1 MEELTK
7 LLLAG
12 AVVFASFTVEG
23 VTGFGSTV
31 IALPFVSMLLGL
43 KMSIPYLCTLSM
55 LLSVHIVLRSRKS
68 VVWREYRFI
77 ALHVALGL
85 PVGIFLF
92 NRLSAPVLEVLL
104 SCVMITVGAS
114 GFLRTWR
121 NGREQPAPAGQGR
134 GILMRLLLF
143 FGGIVHGAFGTGGPF
158 IVIYASRALPE
169 KGLFRVTLT
178 LLWLTMNLV
187 RIAEWTLRG
196 TVWNARMGQGF
207 LVALPFVFAGIFLGD
222 FLHRKVDE
230 RLFRLCVYGLLC
242 LAGTVMFFSGL
253 QKILS

>member
-7 LLLAG
+7 LLLVG

-31 IALPFVSMLLGL
+31 IALPFVSLLLGL

-55 LLSVHIVLRSRKS
+55 LLSLHIVLRSRRS

-85 PVGIFLF
+85 PVGMFLF
-92 NRLSAPVLEVLL
+92 DRLSAPVQELLL
-104 SCVMITVGAS
+104 SCVMIAVGTSGFSKTWKNGPVCPTAS
-114 GFLRTWR
+114 GR
-121 NGREQPAPAGQGR
+121 GR

-158 IVIYASRALPE
+158 VVIYASRALPE

-187 RIAEWTLRG
+187 RIADWTLQG
-196 TVWNARMGQGF
+196 TVWDIRMGKAF
-207 LVALPFVFAGIFLGD
+207 LVALPFVFAGIFLGE
-222 FLHRKVDE
+222 FLHRRVDE
-230 RLFRLCVYGLLC
+230 RLFRFCVYGLLC
-242 LAGTVMFFSGL
+242 LAGAVMFFSSL

>member
-12 AVVFASFTVEG
+12 AVVFVSFTIEEI
-23 VTGFGSTV
+23 TGFGSTV

-43 KMSIPYLCTLSM
+43 KAGIPYLCTLSM
-55 LLSVHIVLRSRKS
+55 LLSIHIVLRSRKS

-92 NRLSAPVLEVLL
+92 NRLSVPALELL
-104 SCVMITVGAS
+104 LACVMIAVGAS
-114 GFLRTWR
+114 GFSRTWR
-121 NGREQPAPAGQGR
+121 NGSDQTVPPEKGR
-134 GILMRLLLF
+134 GVLMRLLLF

-158 IVIYASRALPE
+158 VVIYASRALPE

-187 RIAEWTLRG
+187 RIADWTLRG
-196 TVWNARMGQGF
+196 TVWNARMGQSF

-242 LAGTVMFFSGL
+242 LAGIVMFFTGF